1 MQIPRKNVEAFF
13 KNTIIPFVVPPNF
26 FGTNFSWGDCKS
38 QEKLKTM
45 LMQKFADNEEYYD
58 IFEKGLLPCQLT
70 WPPDHVVAN
79 QE

>member
-1 MQIPRKNVEAFF
+1 
-13 KNTIIPFVVPPNF
+13 
-26 FGTNFSWGDCKS
+26 
-38 QEKLKTM
+38 M